1 MVQSNSLTESKTI
14 FGHPAGLYVLFFT
27 ELWERFSYYGMRALF
42 TLFLV
47 AKTQGD
53 NPGFGWSN
61 SEAIALYGW
70 YTMLVYLAS
79 VPGGWIADNLL
90 GQKKTVLLGGA
101 LLCVGHTVLAFDT
114 EFSFYLGCFFVILG
128 VGCLKPNISSMVGG
142 LYPAGDERR
151 DLGFYIFLW
160 ELILE
165 DLPPLCFVD
174 G

>member
-61 SEAIALYGW
+61 SEAIALMDGILCLFIW
-70 YTMLVYLAS
+70 PLFLA
-79 VPGGWIADNLL
+79 
-90 GQKKTVLLGGA
+90 
-101 LLCVGHTVLAFDT
+101 VGLQ
-114 EFSFYLGCFFVILG
+114 I
-128 VGCLKPNISSMVGG
+128 
-142 LYPAGDERR
+142 
-151 DLGFYIFLW
+151 IF
-160 ELILE
+160 
-165 DLPPLCFVD
+165 
-174 G
+174 

>member
-1 MVQSNSLTESKTI
+1 MIQNNSLPETKTI

-53 NPGFGWSN
+53 NPGFGWTN

-79 VPGGWIADNLL
+79 VP
-90 GQKKTVLLGGA
+90 
-101 LLCVGHTVLAFDT
+101 
-114 EFSFYLGCFFVILG
+114 
-128 VGCLKPNISSMVGG
+128 
-142 LYPAGDERR
+142 RR
-151 DLGFYIFLW
+151 KCIGSITRK
-160 ELILE
+160 
-165 DLPPLCFVD
+165 
-174 G
+174 